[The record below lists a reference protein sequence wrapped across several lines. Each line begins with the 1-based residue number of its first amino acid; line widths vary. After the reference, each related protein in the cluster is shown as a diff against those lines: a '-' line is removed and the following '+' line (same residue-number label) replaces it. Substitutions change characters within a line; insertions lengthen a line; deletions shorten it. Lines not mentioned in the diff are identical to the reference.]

1 MQFSHSAQYG
11 ARGVTSGINIRVG
24 HDAVFRQKQRRCHCA
39 AGCHAERAQCA
50 CTEPGTTSKRTV
62 LNASVAITPISEQ
75 QLEMR
80 SPRTSDDVLQ
90 MVPGIVVEGAAAPVS
105 NNYSV
110 RGLPGG
116 G

>member
-1 MQFSHSAQYG
+1 M
-11 ARGVTSGINIRVG
+11 
-24 HDAVFRQKQRRCHCA
+24 
-39 AGCHAERAQCA
+39 
-50 CTEPGTTSKRTV
+50 